1 MIMKIN
7 IPNKTMASL
16 KDAATAATELCFE
29 AHSEYISD
37 LYLRGRD
44 ADEFVR
50 RLRKDVL
57 HLTGLPFSVPL
68 ARRTH
73 SAILEA
79 YFRYKPKRKGKYEFY
94 TLAPCCKLPVVTR
107 NPSMEVGPDW
117 AQAIKYFGTCAHRV
131 DGEMLQAVAKHRNQL
146 LHSGG
151 DNATDNAEKYCPAHV
166 IEVLVDM
173 YGEEQD
179 CFVSYHQLQESGR
192 IIEELRGGG
201 SANNKISR
209 ALLLDTNFTVCNK
222 ENLEIFESAIRL
234 KYGVSGKIKDWASRV
249 IDKYDVSDHHRCEEI
264 NLACGWRD
272 IISKGG
278 SHHTIEIDAHT
289 SGMVHMLMQV
299 GLWKR
304 RDICSRTK
312 GWEKLY
318 TRIARMI
325 RMSCPWAGHLPMS
338 EIMSIAKKVMSPSMY
353 GGGSAAIVPQFF
365 KNVQHN
371 DGNWV
376 FPSRRLVVPD
386 YYQPLFEESM
396 KVYDKGVGHHVDI
409 LSDTQ
414 DGLTCFDKEV
424 TKKYSQYF
432 RKCFPFVKGR
442 GKEDPGLFGKFI
454 SHGEDNPNGLIELA
468 GMQIQIHPF
477 TEDKLRKVGVTAYD
491 EEGYRHSTG
500 IYPLVESSYT
510 DLMAKCTHLLDSYQ
524 MALFGCMAEEEGVC
538 VRPILD
544 AVKIPIGKLKWA
556 LETASQTFLHVHA
569 KPRFPVGTEGF
580 KVWQGETP
588 SVWGF

>member
-1 MIMKIN
+1 MIMKIK
-7 IPNKTMASL
+7 IPNKTVASL
-16 KDAATAATELCFE
+16 KETTDAATELCFE
-29 AHSEYISD
+29 AHSEYVAD
-37 LYLRGRD
+37 LYNRGRE
-44 ADEFVR
+44 ADEFVT

-57 HLTGLPFSVPL
+57 YTTGLTFSVPL
-68 ARRTH
+68 ARKTH
-73 SAILEA
+73 SSILEA
-79 YFRYKPKRKGKYEFY
+79 YLKYKPKKEGAYPFY
-94 TLAPCCKLPVVTR
+94 TLEPSGKLPIVTR
-107 NPSMEVGPDW
+107 NPSMEVGADW
-117 AQAIKYFGTCAHRV
+117 SQSVKYFGTCGHLV
-131 DGEMLQAVAKHRNQL
+131 DGRMLEAVSIHRNAL
-146 LHSGG
+146 LHSGA
-151 DNATDNAEKYCPAHV
+151 DDATDDAENYLPLHV
-166 IEVLVDM
+166 LQILAKM
-173 YGEEQD
+173 YGEEQE

-192 IIEELRGGG
+192 MIEELRGGG

-209 ALLLDTNFTVCNK
+209 AVLLDTNFVVCDK
-222 ENLEIFESAIRL
+222 ENLEILENCIRA
-234 KYGVSGKIKDWASRV
+234 KYGVSSKIKDWASRV
-249 IDKYDVSDHHRCEEI
+249 LNKYDVSDHHKCEEI
-264 NLACGWRD
+264 NLACCWRD
-272 IISKGG
+272 IITKGG
-278 SHHTIEIDAHT
+278 SHHTVEIDAHT

-299 GLWKR
+299 GLWIR
-304 RDICSRTK
+304 RDICARTK

-338 EIMSIAKKVMSPSMY
+338 EIMAIAKKVMSPSMY
-353 GGGSAAIVPQFF
+353 GGGSTAIVPQFF
-365 KNVQHN
+365 KNVKHG

-376 FPSRRLVVPD
+376 FPSRSLVVPD
-386 YYQPLFEESM
+386 YYQPLFNETI

-454 SHGEDNPNGLIELA
+454 SHGEANPNGLMKLA
-468 GMQIQIHPF
+468 GMQVQIHPF

-491 EEGYRHSTG
+491 AEGYRHSTG
-500 IYPLVESSYT
+500 VYPLVESSYT
-510 DLMAKCTHLLDSYQ
+510 DLMAKHTHLLDSYQ

-544 AVKIPIGKLKWA
+544 AVKVPAGKLKWA
-556 LETASQTFLHVHA
+556 LEAASQTFLHVHA

-580 KVWQGETP
+580 KAWQGEAP